1 MIDFR
6 LNLKGLGG
14 CHYVTC
20 IFNPLAIFVLPK
32 STFDGFLG
40 YAGAVG
46 KYVVNAAILQVV
58 TVRLCLMLYT
68 IWFLIV
74 LIPLISWCVKI
85 VPSKKWFP
93 ST

>member
-46 KYVVNAAILQVV
+46 KYVVNAAIGRTFGSLRAVVEVVVDSLGVDVAVSGGRLLQ
-58 TVRLCLMLYT
+58 
-68 IWFLIV
+68 
-74 LIPLISWCVKI
+74 
-85 VPSKKWFP
+85 
-93 ST
+93 